1 VRPQHVG
8 DQSVDE
14 RTRDPCADERAGD
27 DRPTQRVERR
37 VDVEVEAGFLIAP
50 VEASGDQGL

>member
-37 VDVEVEAGFLIAP
+37 VDVEAGFLIAP